1 VRDPEPWSPDH
12 LPAARRRGP
21 TPWAL
26 AIGLL
31 LGGFVVS
38 SLVAGAVLPQRRPH
52 GVRVTVEPQALRLMD
67 GDTAEIRWSAADVET
82 VRFLGIDAPELYRGG
97 RSAPPGPKNLDP
109 RGAEARGFARG
120 AFGVTRAVA
129 LLRCDRLDRYRRT
142 LGYFFLDGRNFSA
155 LAVRAG
161 YAHETISRYGDNGLP
176 REAAEV
182 LAAARERRRHSPRTT
197 RSRPIAARK
206 ASRM

>member
-1 VRDPEPWSPDH
+1 M
-12 LPAARRRGP
+12 PAARCRGP

-38 SLVAGAVLPQRRPH
+38 SVVAGAVLPQRRPH

-155 LAVRAG
+155 LAN
-161 YAHETISRYGDNGLP
+161 YTLSHCLNQGDNGLP